1 MHHQSF
7 CSIRNDHVSIFRVS
21 LLVDDDDEG
30 DVGNDDDDDV
40 GRRSAITAHGLATPQ
55 SQVASCFQMDKYK
68 RFL

>member
-30 DVGNDDDDDV
+30 DGGNDDDDV
-40 GRRSAITAHGLATPQ
+40 GRRSAIT
-55 SQVASCFQMDKYK
+55 S
-68 RFL
+68 